1 MAIAVMFLRHSACL
15 LRERNSRPYS
25 RVGRDPRQGVTFMAG
40 NTDST
45 SGRLRARPEQIAA
58 PPTAVPGRHPL
69 GLDGRR
75 DGAFLVP
82 NGLNPAKPAP
92 LIVALHGAGG
102 IAGHVLDLV
111 AGSAE
116 QHGIIVLAPESRGST
131 WDVIRGGYGPDVAFI
146 DQALAKIFAL
156 HPVDP
161 SRVALSGFSDGA
173 SYALSLGVIN
183 GELFD
188 HILAFSPGFM
198 SPRTRAD
205 TPRIFISHGVYDQ
218 VLPIEPCSRRIV
230 PELRQAGYD
239 VEYHEFQGGHVVPPE
254 MVERAMVRFLA

>member
-1 MAIAVMFLRHSACL
+1 MAVTSAD
-15 LRERNSRPYS
+15 Y
-25 RVGRDPRQGVTFMAG
+25 
-40 NTDST
+40 T
-45 SGRLRARPEQIAA
+45 SGVLRARPEQIATPA
-58 PPTAVPGRHPL
+58 ASTPGRHPL

-82 NGLNPAKPAP
+82 ARLDPAKPAP

-102 IAGHVLDLV
+102 IATQMLDLLAV
-111 AGSAE
+111 QAE
-116 QHGIIVLAPESRGST
+116 RQGMIVLAPESRGST

-146 DQALAKIFAL
+146 DRALTKIFQL
-156 HPVDP
+156 HPIDP

-198 SPRTRAD
+198 APTSTAD
-205 TPRIFISHGVYDQ
+205 TPRIFISHGVHDE
-218 VLPIEPCSRRIV
+218 VLPIDPCSRRIV
-230 PELRQAGYD
+230 PALRQAGYD
-239 VEYHEFQGGHVVPPE
+239 VEYHEFDGGHVVPPE
-254 MVERAMVRFLA
+254 MVERAVGPFLA

>member
-1 MAIAVMFLRHSACL
+1 MA
-15 LRERNSRPYS
+15 
-25 RVGRDPRQGVTFMAG
+25 VTS
-40 NTDST
+40 TDYT
-45 SGRLRARPEQIAA
+45 SGVLRARPEQIAA

-82 NGLNPAKPAP
+82 AGLDPAKPAP

-102 IAGHVLDLV
+102 IATQMLDLL
-111 AGSAE
+111 AIQAE
-116 QHGIIVLAPESRGST
+116 RQGMIVLAPESRGST
-131 WDVIRGGYGPDVAFI
+131 WDVLTGGYGPDVAFI
-146 DQALAKIFAL
+146 DRALTKIFQL
-156 HPVDP
+156 HPIDP

-198 SPRTRAD
+198 APTSTAD
-205 TPRIFISHGVYDQ
+205 TPRIFISHGVHDE
-218 VLPIEPCSRRIV
+218 VLPIDPCSRRIV
-230 PELRQAGYD
+230 PALRQAGYD
-239 VEYHEFQGGHVVPPE
+239 VEYHEFDGGHVVPPE
-254 MVERAMVRFLA
+254 MVERAVGPFLA

>member
-1 MAIAVMFLRHSACL
+1 MAVIS
-15 LRERNSRPYS
+15 
-25 RVGRDPRQGVTFMAG
+25 
-40 NTDST
+40 TDYT
-45 SGRLRARPEQIAA
+45 SGVLRVRPEQIATAAA
-58 PPTAVPGRHPL
+58 PTPGRHPL

-82 NGLNPAKPAP
+82 AGLDSAKPAP

-102 IAGHVLDLV
+102 IATQMLDLL
-111 AGSAE
+111 AIQAE
-116 QHGIIVLAPESRGST
+116 RQGMIVLAPESRGST
-131 WDVIRGGYGPDVAFI
+131 WDGIRGGYGPDVAFI
-146 DQALAKIFAL
+146 DRALTKIFQL
-156 HPVDP
+156 QRIDP
-161 SRVALSGFSDGA
+161 ARIALSGFSDGA

-198 SPRTRAD
+198 APTSTAD
-205 TPRIFISHGVYDQ
+205 TPRIFISHGVHDE
-218 VLPIEPCSRRIV
+218 VLPIDPCSRRIV
-230 PELRQAGYD
+230 PTLRQAGYD

>member
-1 MAIAVMFLRHSACL
+1 MA
-15 LRERNSRPYS
+15 
-25 RVGRDPRQGVTFMAG
+25 VTS
-40 NTDST
+40 TDYT
-45 SGRLRARPEQIAA
+45 SGVLRARPEQIAA

-82 NGLNPAKPAP
+82 AGPDPAKPAP

-102 IAGHVLDLV
+102 LAMQMLDLLAV
-111 AGSAE
+111 SAE
-116 QHGIIVLAPESRGST
+116 RQGMIVLAPESRGST

-146 DQALAKIFAL
+146 DRALTKIFQLQRIDPARIALA
-156 HPVDP
+156 
-161 SRVALSGFSDGA
+161 GFSDGA

-198 SPRTRAD
+198 AAPSTAD
-205 TPRIFISHGVYDQ
+205 TPRIFISHGVHDE
-218 VLPIEPCSRRIV
+218 VLPIDPCSRRIV
-230 PELRQAGYD
+230 PALRRAGCD
-239 VEYHEFQGGHVVPPE
+239 VEYHEFDGGHVVPPE
-254 MVERAMVRFLA
+254 TVERAVGGFLA

>member
-1 MAIAVMFLRHSACL
+1 MAVSAD
-15 LRERNSRPYS
+15 Y
-25 RVGRDPRQGVTFMAG
+25 
-40 NTDST
+40 T

-69 GLDGRR
+69 GLDGQR

-111 AGSAE
+111 AGPAE
-116 QHGIIVLAPESRGST
+116 RHGIIVLAPESRGPT
-131 WDVIRGGYGPDVAFI
+131 WDVIRGGYGPDVAFM

-161 SRVALSGFSDGA
+161 SRIALSGFSDGA
-173 SYALSLGVIN
+173 SYALSLGVVN

-198 SPRTRAD
+198 APTTTAD
-205 TPRIFISHGVYDQ
+205 TPQIFISHGVHDE
-218 VLPIEPCSRRIV
+218 VLPIDPCSRRIV
-230 PELRQAGYD
+230 PALRRAGYD
-239 VEYHEFQGGHVVPPE
+239 VEYHEFDGGHVVPPD
-254 MVERAMVRFLA
+254 MVERAVGRFLA